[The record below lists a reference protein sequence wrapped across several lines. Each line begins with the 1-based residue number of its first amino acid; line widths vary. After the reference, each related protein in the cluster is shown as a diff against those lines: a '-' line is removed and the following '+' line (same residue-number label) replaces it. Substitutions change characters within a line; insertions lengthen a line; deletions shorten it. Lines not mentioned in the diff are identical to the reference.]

1 MSYYPP
7 QGSYVPQPVAY
18 SSSHHGHGYETYP
31 ASQAQYASGY
41 YAGQPTYATSAATPV
56 VIAPS
61 SSRRSH
67 RSHRSH
73 RSRSPSRSRH
83 GHGHS
88 HSRRHHRHHSSTPQV
103 ISTGGSTVAYAN
115 TAAYPQVY
123 SGQYGPRL
131 SFTDR
136 LRRFFGLS
144 PRSVGGVKYKHQG
157 KYSSWGFL
165 GRSKRPRYVDARTGA
180 EVDKRGRPIYRM

>member
-7 QGSYVPQPVAY
+7 QGSYVAQPVAY
-18 SSSHHGHGYETYP
+18 SSSHHGHGYETYQP
-31 ASQAQYASGY
+31 SQAHAV
-41 YAGQPTYATSAATPV
+41 APV

-61 SSRRSH
+61 SSR

-88 HSRRHHRHHSSTPQV
+88 HSRRHRRHHSSTPQV

-115 TAAYPQVY
+115 AAAYPQAY
-123 SGQYGPRL
+123 PYGPRL

-136 LRRFFGLS
+136 LRRFFGFA
-144 PRSVGGVKYKHQG
+144 PRSVDGVKYKHQG

-165 GRSKRPRYVDARTGA
+165 GRSKRRRYVDARTGA
-180 EVDKRGRPIYRM
+180 EVDKRGRPVYRV

>member
-41 YAGQPTYATSAATPV
+41 YAGQPTYATSAAAPV

-103 ISTGGSTVAYAN
+103 ISTGGSTVAYVCRKFPFFH
-115 TAAYPQVY
+115 TSLPTMCSLT
-123 SGQYGPRL
+123 SGQYRRL
-131 SFTDR
+131 PSGVFR
-136 LRRFFGLS
+136 SIRPS
-144 PRSVGGVKYKHQG
+144 PLFH
-157 KYSSWGFL
+157 
-165 GRSKRPRYVDARTGA
+165 
-180 EVDKRGRPIYRM
+180 